1 MSQRY
6 YTETHEWVTAD
17 EGVATVGITD
27 FAQSQLGDVV
37 FIELPAEG
45 KLLEAGDTFGT
56 IESVKSASDLIAPVA
71 GAVVE
76 ANTSLTDNPGLSDGG
91 LLCPCPSCRA
101 SGLASTIVDRSEPRP
116 PNMKRRVIGLVAN
129 SGIGRMMYCADPELS
144 GISCATGQLN

>member
-37 FIELPAEG
+37 FIELPAGG

-56 IESVKSASDLIAPVA
+56 IESVKSASDLISPVA
-71 GAVVE
+71 GAVIE
-76 ANTSLTDNPGLSDGG
+76 ANTALTDNPERVNEDPFGAGWMIKVRLNGDLGEH
-91 LLCPCPSCRA
+91 LLDEAGYRA
-101 SGLASTIVDRSEPRP
+101 FVEA
-116 PNMKRRVIGLVAN
+116 
-129 SGIGRMMYCADPELS
+129 
-144 GISCATGQLN
+144 QQ